1 MKINDS
7 KLPPDII
14 KEKKK
19 TTFIV
24 EEPQAEQK
32 DKDSPDQLWQKIF
45 QNLRNLLGDQEVKKM
60 TAT

>member
-24 EEPQAEQK
+24 EEP
-32 DKDSPDQLWQKIF
+32 
-45 QNLRNLLGDQEVKKM
+45 
-60 TAT
+60 